1 MRKEKIYNEST
12 SREFYDGLYRS
23 IYASGA
29 SSIVTESI
37 ILRIKNYEAEKDQY
51 IERLEKCVALI
62 TKELKKSYRRSRVSM
77 NDHDETEKSKR
88 GI

>member
-23 IYASGA
+23 LYASGA

-51 IERLEKCVALI
+51 IERLEKMCR
-62 TKELKKSYRRSRVSM
+62 SYHKGIEEILSAVESIYERS
-77 NDHDETEKSKR
+77 
-88 GI
+88 